1 MNIWI
6 ISQYSST
13 PETGM
18 GGRYYYFAK
27 ELAKQGHNVH
37 LIAGSNSHIL
47 QQPPTLDK
55 DYMIEHVSKN
65 FNFVWI
71 KTSKYSNV
79 RDTKRVLNWFR
90 FAWKLLKLSKII
102 KDKPD
107 TILYGSPSLIPF
119 LSAQRL
125 AMKFKTKLIFEV
137 RDIWPLTLIE
147 LGGYSSK
154 NPFIRFM
161 QWIEDKAYKDSDI
174 VISNLSNAAEHMVAR
189 GMVREKFI
197 WIPNGFHLSE
207 LQNPEPLSISIKSE
221 LPRDKFII
229 GYTGTLG
236 LANALDTFIEGARL
250 LKDYKEI
257 AFVLVGKGKDKST
270 LVEQAKDLNNVYF
283 IEPVEKKQIQ
293 NMLAEF
299 DVCYLGSK
307 KKNIYRFGIAS
318 IKLPEY
324 MLAAKPI
331 INANSAANDLVELA
345 KAGLSTPAEDPSAV
359 ADAVLKLK
367 NMPLEKRKQLGQ
379 NGHTYVLEHHD
390 YAKLTQKLV
399 NIFKRFN
406 GLN

>member
-47 QQPPTLDK
+47 RQPPILDK
-55 DYMIEHVSKN
+55 DYMIEHVCKD
-65 FNFVWI
+65 FNFFWI
-71 KTSKYSNV
+71 KTSEYSNS
-79 RDTKRVLNWFR
+79 RDTKRILNWFK
-90 FAWKLLKLSKII
+90 FAWKLLRLSKVI

-125 AMKFKTKLIFEV
+125 AKKFKVKLIFEV

-147 LGGYSSK
+147 LGGYSPK
-154 NPFIRFM
+154 NLFIRFL
-161 QWIEDKAYKDSDI
+161 QWIEDKAYKESDI
-174 VISNLSNAAEHMVAR
+174 VTSNLPNAVEHMVAR
-189 GMVREKFI
+189 GMIRDKFLC
-197 WIPNGFHLSE
+197 IPNGFHLSE
-207 LQNPEPLSISIKSE
+207 LKNPEPLSESIKSV
-221 LPRDKFII
+221 LPKDKFII

-236 LANALDTFIEGARL
+236 LANVLDTFIEAARL
-250 LKDYKEI
+250 LKDHEEI
-257 AFVLVGKGKDKST
+257 AFILVGNGKDKST
-270 LVEQAKDLNNVYF
+270 LVEQAEGLNNVYF
-283 IEPVEKKQIQ
+283 VESVAKKQIQ

-307 KKNIYRFGIAS
+307 KKDIYRFGIAS

-331 INANSAANDLVELA
+331 IHANSAANDLVEIA
-345 KAGLSTPAEDPSAV
+345 KAGLSTPAEDPEAV

-379 NGHTYVLEHHD
+379 NGRIYALEHHD
-390 YAKLTQKLV
+390 YAKLTKKLA
-399 NIFKRFN
+399 KM
-406 GLN
+406 L